1 MSSSFELQLQMAR
14 NIKTNKQKLHVIQ
27 HSKNCF
33 VATLMNHWLQVRK
46 ENLTFNVTSHA
57 CKLII
62 NSFNDISSLTNL
74 LTELTKN

>member
-1 MSSSFELQLQMAR
+1 M
-14 NIKTNKQKLHVIQ
+14 IQ

-33 VATLMNHWLQVRK
+33 VATLMSHWLQVWK

-62 NSFNDISSLTNL
+62 NSLNDISSLTNL
-74 LTELTKN
+74 LTELTNN

>member
-1 MSSSFELQLQMAR
+1 MS
-14 NIKTNKQKLHVIQ
+14 
-27 HSKNCF
+27 
-33 VATLMNHWLQVRK
+33 HWLQVWK

-74 LTELTKN
+74 LTEVTNN